1 MAQEYI
7 ISNAF
12 PAKDKAG
19 NEKTWESQYGTFKV
33 WNIYFE
39 GDDTKYQTNKKVDF
53 QGYAKGETVYGTTG
67 TDRFGNGTFKSEQR
81 PFNEGGQQQRPQQSQ
96 PQSNGGVE
104 QRIKKLEEDVA
115 YLKSLLE
122 NSPNFKSSES
132 TSQGADEAGTASDD
146 AGLSAIPY

>member
-1 MAQEYI
+1 MAQEYK
-7 ISNAF
+7 ISNAY

-19 NEKTWESQYGTFKV
+19 NEKTWQSQYGTFKV
-33 WNIYFE
+33 WNLYFE
-39 GDDTKYQTNKKVDF
+39 GDDTKYQTNKKIDF
-53 QGYAKGETVYGTTG
+53 QGFAKGETVYGTTG
-67 TDRFGNGTFKSEQR
+67 TDKYGNGTFKSEQR
-81 PFNEGGQQQRPQQSQ
+81 PFNSQGQSTPVQQ
-96 PQSNGGVE
+96 PQSSGGVE

-122 NSPNFKSSES
+122 NSSNFKSGES

>member
-19 NEKTWESQYGTFKV
+19 NEKTWDSQYGTFKV
-33 WNIYFE
+33 WNLYFE

-53 QGYAKGETVYGTTG
+53 QGFAKGETVYGTTG
-67 TDRFGNGTFKSEQR
+67 TDKYGNGTFKSEQR
-81 PFNEGGQQQRPQQSQ
+81 PFNSQGQSAPAQQ
-96 PQSNGGVE
+96 PQNNGGSNIE
-104 QRIKKLEEDVA
+104 KKLD
-115 YLKSLLE
+115 YIISLLE

-132 TSQGADEAGTASDD
+132 TSQGADEEGAEAYDNI
-146 AGLSAIPY
+146 AAIPY

>member
-33 WNIYFE
+33 WNLYFE
-39 GDDTKYQTNKKVDF
+39 GDDNKYQTNKKIDF
-53 QGYAKGETVYGTTG
+53 QGFAKGDTVYGTIG

-81 PFNEGGQQQRPQQSQ
+81 PFNGGGQQQRPQ
-96 PQSNGGVE
+96 SNGSVE
-104 QRIKKLEEDVA
+104 NRIEKLEKDVA
-115 YLKSLLE
+115 YIKSLLE

-132 TSQGADEAGTASDD
+132 TSQSAHEDGPEAYDNIA
-146 AGLSAIPY
+146 AIPY